1 MGERRGRGA
10 HMTAMPGDQNA
21 HGPIIGQGAR
31 ELADGD
37 RGGGDNVLTLTTCNA
52 AAGQRAHR
60 VKVPVPGQPM
70 GDALSRSEPR
80 RPGC

>member
-1 MGERRGRGA
+1 
-10 HMTAMPGDQNA
+10 
-21 HGPIIGQGAR
+21 
-31 ELADGD
+31 LADGG
-37 RGGGDNVLTLTTCNA
+37 RGVGDNVLTLTTCNA
-52 AAGQRAHR
+52 SAGQWAHR

>member
-31 ELADGD
+31 ELADGG
-37 RGGGDNVLTLTTCNA
+37 RGVGDNVLTLTTCNA
-52 AAGQRAHR
+52 SAGQWAHR
-60 VKVPVPGQPM
+60 VKFR
-70 GDALSRSEPR
+70 SRSAPNGTR
-80 RPGC
+80 